1 MLKSIKVS
9 FRDSFIYGL
18 GNISVKVIGFLLIPL
33 YTDPKYFSVDDF
45 GIIALLDISGIVL
58 ISLMAS
64 GLPQSLMRWYWDN
77 EFKDNQKGIFFISV
91 TNQVIVSLSFCVLLI
106 PFTNQ
111 ISTLIFGNEG
121 WSNALKILIL
131 STALQAVNNIV
142 NSLMRIQSK
151 AMLFS
156 VTNFIKLAVVLLLT
170 VYLIVFRHAGV
181 KGIYIAQAT
190 GNLLFLIL
198 ISGYVIRNSR
208 FYFNMQVFK
217 SMSGYGF
224 PLLLSNVAAAS
235 LAVIDR
241 YSLNTLALL
250 KYVAIY
256 SLAYKISSVLKLVVV
271 DSIKMAI
278 TPMVMQK
285 MNSPDNKRF
294 YSKTLLYSS
303 FVLMLGIIA
312 LSLFSYEIIKVISR
326 SAEFWI
332 AFIVVPLL
340 SLSVFFTNMRETSTY
355 GLIIKKKTGI
365 VGFNVVASSILN
377 IILNIILIPRWN
389 IMGAAVATII
399 TQFFYWL
406 LNYYFSQKEYYI
418 PYELKKVALMFLCG
432 AILSFAGL
440 LINDMH
446 IVSRLLIKTACV
458 ISFPLILFLF
468 KFYEPAELQAIRGFI
483 SKWSD
488 LRNFRKNLRSLI
500 NNQESKYSN

>member
-1 MLKSIKVS
+1 MLNSIKVS
-9 FRDSFIYGL
+9 FRDSFLYGL

-64 GLPQSLMRWYWDN
+64 GLPQSMMRWYWDN
-77 EFKDNQKGIFFISV
+77 DFKDNQKGIFFMSF
-91 TNQVIVSLSFCVLLI
+91 TNQTIVSLSFCVLLI
-106 PFTNQ
+106 PFTSQ
-111 ISTLIFGNEG
+111 ISVLIFGNEG
-121 WSNALKILIL
+121 WSTALKLLIL
-131 STALQAVNNIV
+131 STALQAINNIV

-156 VTNFIKLAVVLLLT
+156 VTNSIKLTVVLLLT
-170 VYLIVFRHAGV
+170 VYLIVFRHTGV
-181 KGIYIAQAT
+181 KGIYIAQGA
-190 GNLLFLIL
+190 GNLLFIIL
-198 ISGYVIRNSR
+198 LSGYVARNCR
-208 FYFNMQVFK
+208 FYFNIKVFK
-217 SMSGYGF
+217 SMSSYGF

-256 SLAYKISSVLKLVVV
+256 SMAYKISSVLKLVVV

-278 TPMVMQK
+278 TPMVMKK
-285 MNSPDNKRF
+285 MNSPDNRF

-303 FVLMLGIIA
+303 FVLMLGIIS
-312 LSLFSYEIIKVISR
+312 LSLFSYEIIKAISR

-332 AFIVVPLL
+332 AFIVVPIL

-365 VGFNVVASSILN
+365 VGFIVVVSSVLN

-389 IMGAAVATII
+389 ITGAAIATII

-418 PYELKKVALMFLCG
+418 PYELKKVSLIFLCG
-432 AILSFAGL
+432 GILSFAGL
-440 LINDMH
+440 LINDMQV
-446 IVSRLLIKTACV
+446 VSRLVIKTACV
-458 ISFPLILFLF
+458 ISFPIILYLF
-468 KFYEPAELQAIRGFI
+468 NFYEPVELQAIKGFI

-488 LRNFRKNLRSLI
+488 LRNLRNNIISLI
-500 NNQESKYSN
+500 NSLENK